1 MYSGCSLHFEELP
14 RLKGT
19 QGEYE
24 MNKIG
29 QNSLTEILYIVG
41 IYFTCSV
48 AYQII
53 FILHT
58 VDKYFGIRFKKVIAT
73 VIEA

>member
-1 MYSGCSLHFEELP
+1 
-14 RLKGT
+14 
-19 QGEYE
+19 

-29 QNSLTEILYIVG
+29 QNSLTEILHIVG